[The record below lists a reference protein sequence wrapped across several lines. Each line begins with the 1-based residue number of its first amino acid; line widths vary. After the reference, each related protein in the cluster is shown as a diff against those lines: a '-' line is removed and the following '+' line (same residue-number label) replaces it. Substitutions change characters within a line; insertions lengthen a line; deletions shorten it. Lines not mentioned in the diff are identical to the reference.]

1 VGTFVFLRGLRIEVK
16 KGNRSPKS
24 SPKMK
29 YSVFQ
34 YKKDAHEID
43 LERYRNYAHGKIV
56 ETKDGETENVPS
68 TASLWDR
75 RDLMQHVADV
85 EVRSGTDLEQ
95 MFRMMQHGEEAWT
108 DREFVTAVENPAT
121 SLSVGDV
128 LWNRETGEAFV
139 VRKFGFDRIDIL

>member
-1 VGTFVFLRGLRIEVK
+1 
-16 KGNRSPKS
+16 
-24 SPKMK
+24 MK

-43 LERYRNYAHGKIV
+43 LERYREYTHGKIV
-56 ETKDGETENVPS
+56 KTEDGETETVPS

-75 RDLMQHVADV
+75 RDLMHHVADV
-85 EVRSGTDLEQ
+85 EVRAGTDLEQ

-121 SLSVGDV
+121 SLSVGDI
-128 LWNRETGEAFV
+128 LWNRDTGEAIV
-139 VRKFGFDRIDIL
+139 VRKFGSDRIEVL